1 VALPAIAEP
10 VLAASHASLT
20 GPVPN
25 PIRVPSLIRARA
37 AYLAYRTGAELARI
51 VPEPMAQPAARVLG
65 QTLSLAMPGRRRQ
78 VERNLRRATA
88 GDIEGLALRKA
99 VAETFGSYGR
109 YWLELFR
116 LPDEADGPLEMD
128 VVGYEHL
135 EAGVDA
141 GRGVVLALPHVG
153 GWDFA
158 GAWLAAQGLRIT
170 VVAEPVEPPEL
181 FEWFAG
187 VRKALGMHV
196 VQLGPEAGKAVL
208 QALRRNEVVC
218 LLSDRDLVG
227 DGIPVDFFGER
238 TTLPAGPATLAL
250 RTGAPLLPA
259 AVYFGPGGGH
269 HAVVMSPVPATR
281 EGRLRDDVARVTQ
294 GLAHRFEELIRAA
307 PEQWHLLQPNWPS
320 DRSTNGLDDAKAGS

>member
-1 VALPAIAEP
+1 MA
-10 VLAASHASLT
+10 LAAVAGPIIAAAHASLT

-25 PIRVPSLIRARA
+25 PIRVPTPIKARV

-51 VPEPMAQPAARVLG
+51 VPEPMAQPAARFLG
-65 QTLSLAMPGRRRQ
+65 QTLSLAMPARRRQ

-88 GDIEGLALRKA
+88 GELDGLALRKA
-99 VAETFGSYGR
+99 VAATFGSYGR

-116 LPDEADGPLEMD
+116 LPDKADGPLEMD
-128 VVGYEHL
+128 IVGYEHL
-135 EAGVDA
+135 EAGIDA

-158 GAWLAAQGLRIT
+158 GAWLATQGLRLT

-187 VRKALGMHV
+187 VRKALGMNV
-196 VQLGPEAGKAVL
+196 VQLGPDAGKAVL

-218 LLSDRDLVG
+218 LLCDRDLVG
-227 DGIPVDFFGER
+227 DGIEVDFFGER

-259 AVYFGPGGGH
+259 AVYFEPGGGH
-269 HAVVMSPVPATR
+269 HAVVMSPVPAQR
-281 EGRLRDDVARVTQ
+281 EGRLRDDVARVSQ
-294 GLAHRFEELIRAA
+294 ELAHRFEELIRAA

-320 DRSTNGLDDAKAGS
+320 DRTTNGSAATGSAS

>member
-1 VALPAIAEP
+1 MALAAVAEP
-10 VLAASHASLT
+10 VLAAAHTPLT

-25 PIRVPSLIRARA
+25 PIRVLNPIKARV
-37 AYLAYRTGAELARI
+37 AYLAYRTGAELARV

-65 QTLSLAMPGRRRQ
+65 QALSLAMPARRRQ

-88 GDIEGLALRKA
+88 GELDGPALRKA

-116 LPDEADGPLEMD
+116 LPDEAAGPLEID
-128 VVGYEHL
+128 IVGFEHVTDGRA
-135 EAGVDA
+135 E
-141 GRGVVLALPHVG
+141 GRGAILALPHVG

-158 GAWLAAQGLRIT
+158 GAWLAGQGIPLT

-187 VRKALGMHV
+187 VRKALGMTV
-196 VQLGPEAGKAVL
+196 VQLGPDAGRAVL

-218 LLSDRDLVG
+218 LLCDRDLVG
-227 DGIPVDFFGER
+227 DGIRVDFFGEG
-238 TTLPAGPATLAL
+238 TTMPAGPATLAL
-250 RTGAPLLPA
+250 RTGAPLLPT
-259 AVYFGPGGGH
+259 AVYFEPQGGH
-269 HAVVMSPVPATR
+269 HAIVMPPVPAQR
-281 EGRLRDDVARVTQ
+281 QGRLRDDVARVTQ
-294 GLAHRFEELIRAA
+294 ELAHRFEELIRAA

-320 DRSTNGLDDAKAGS
+320 DHAANGSGDAKASS